1 MEDLRTISIII
12 PCFNAERWVGEAI
25 ESCLAQSHP
34 PDEIIVV
41 DDGSTD
47 GSADA
52 ISRFGD
58 RVRYVHQANAGGCR
72 ARNVGFALST
82 GAFIQFLDADD
93 FLLPGKL
100 EHQAAVMAETGVAA
114 VYGDWQHQFHEPD
127 GRVWLQEPKISGTPP
142 DILEALIA
150 DWWVPPVALLYRRKI
165 VEAVGGWDE
174 SLPAAQDRDFFLR
187 VAMAADR
194 IEYAPGCESV
204 YRRYG
209 AVTVSTGS
217 LERWALSHLRV
228 SEKMEAL
235 LAKAGRLTP
244 AYQRALARSY
254 FALARNISDFDAPRA
269 RAVECHVRMLDPGFS
284 PPGNPLYA
292 VCYRLL
298 GFSGAERAAKVKRA
312 SMAWVKRGRPRRAG
326 LLPAIGLVRK

>member
-1 MEDLRTISIII
+1 MEDLPTISIII

-25 ESCLAQSHP
+25 ESCLAQSRP

-47 GSADA
+47 GSADE

-58 RVRYVHQANAGGCR
+58 RVRYVRQANAGGCR

-127 GRVWLQEPKISGTPP
+127 GRVWLQEPKIPGTPP

-150 DWWVPPVALLYRRKI
+150 DWWLPPVALLYRRKI

-187 VAMAADR
+187 VAMATDR

-235 LAKAGRLTP
+235 LAEAGRLTP

-284 PPGNPLYA
+284 PPGNPFYA

-326 LLPAIGLVRK
+326 LLPASGLVRK

>member
-1 MEDLRTISIII
+1 MGNLTISVVI

-25 ESCLAQSHP
+25 ESCLAQTRP

-47 GSADA
+47 GSAEA
-52 ISRFGD
+52 ITRFGD

-93 FLLPGKL
+93 FLSPSKL
-100 EHQAAVMAETGVAA
+100 ERQVAVMTETVAAA

-127 GRVWLQEPKISGTPP
+127 GRVWLEEPKISGTPP

-150 DWWVPPVALLYRRKI
+150 DWWVPPVALLYRREI

-187 VAMAADR
+187 VAMATNR
-194 IEYAPGCESV
+194 IEYAPGCESI

-209 AVTVSTGS
+209 AVTVATGS

-228 SEKMEAL
+228 SEKAEEL
-235 LAKAGRLTP
+235 LTKAGRLTP
-244 AYQRALARSY
+244 AYRRALTRSY
-254 FALARNISDFDAPRA
+254 FGLARNITEFDAPRA
-269 RAVECHVRMLDPGFS
+269 CAVERHVRALDPGFS
-284 PPGNPLYA
+284 PPGNPFYA
-292 VCYRLL
+292 ACYRLL

-312 SMAWVKRGRPRRAG
+312 SMVWTKRGRARRAD
-326 LLPAIGLVRK
+326 LLPAISLHRK

>member
-1 MEDLRTISIII
+1 LRGDSRVATVGNLTISVVI

-25 ESCLAQSHP
+25 GSCLAQTRQ

-47 GSADA
+47 GSEDA
-52 ISRFGD
+52 IARFGD
-58 RVRYVHQANAGGCR
+58 RVCYVHQANAGGCR
-72 ARNVGFALST
+72 ARNAGFALSS

-100 EHQAAVMAETGVAA
+100 EHQAAVMAETGAAA

-150 DWWVPPVALLYRRKI
+150 DWWVPPVAVLYRREI

-187 VAMAADR
+187 VAMATNR
-194 IEYAPGCESV
+194 IEYAPGCEGV

-209 AVTVSTGS
+209 AVTVGTGS
-217 LERWALSHLRV
+217 LKRYAMSHLRV
-228 SEKMEAL
+228 TEKAEGL
-235 LAKAGRLTP
+235 LAEAGRLTP
-244 AYQRALARSY
+244 IYRRSLARSY
-254 FALARNISDFDAPRA
+254 FVLARNITEFDAPRA
-269 RAVECHVRMLDPGFS
+269 RAVERHVRALDPDFWPQGS
-284 PPGNPLYA
+284 PFYTA
-292 VCYRLL
+292 CYRLL
-298 GFSGAERAAKVKRA
+298 GFSGAECVVKVKRA
-312 SMAWVKRGRPRRAG
+312 LAGRVGHAIPSV
-326 LLPAIGLVRK
+326 PAI